1 MLASHWR
8 DLQLSLSLPKSS
20 LKIGLFGLTD
30 LTGIFLSPFAGY
42 LVDHISPWVALLI
55 SCTALALFETIE
67 VATGGKILAAL
78 IVRCIGIDI
87 LRQLQYIA
95 LSAYIYT
102 CVRRL
107 PSGFGTS
114 ERSPRLFSAGCR

>member
-1 MLASHWR
+1 MTPIFLV
-8 DLQLSLSLPKSS
+8 PS

-42 LVDHISPWVALLI
+42 LVDHISPWAALLT

-67 VATGGKILAAL
+67 VASGGKILAAL

-102 CVRRL
+102 
-107 PSGFGTS
+107 
-114 ERSPRLFSAGCR
+114 